1 MMRPGMDESTITED
15 TVAGIIEEV
24 VEVNYIYNYI
34 N

>member
-1 MMRPGMDESTITED
+1 MRTGIVESTITED
-15 TVAGIIEEV
+15 TVEGIIEEV